1 MEENEI
7 QEKILNTQKEE
18 KLVKRKKIIKII
30 GISILVIIISLFTF
44 FSYVYYKNK
53 SMYETYQKEL
63 DANYNIIFA
72 SIPVYNDLKDCYKM
86 SINRIFVDNNYLD
99 GTAFL
104 TKVPSRAK
112 KIITYGSF
120 SGNQSSGAAAIS
132 MESNPVNDI
141 AFIVE
146 KNDFKSSILF
156 IMSSD
161 QLLLFYKEYD
171 NELPTI
177 TSFRKGQKIFLD
189 ETKLVPSPTDGVMLH
204 FKNKKTALL
213 YIPNTKTFEEYTQYS
228 EQDLKNMENAGNGE
242 SEYSEGD
249 EDSNDIIYKIND
261 PDGYTNLREQKD
273 TTSMILQKIPSGS
286 IITIL
291 HDTGD
296 WWDIETEEGKR
307 GYVHKSKIKSE

>member
-1 MEENEI
+1 MKENEI
-7 QEKILNTQKEE
+7 QEEILNTQKEE

-44 FSYVYYKNK
+44 FSYIYYRNK
-53 SMYETYQKEL
+53 SSNDTYQVQI
-63 DANYNIIFA
+63 DANYSVIFA
-72 SIPVYNDLKDCYKM
+72 SIPLYNDLEEQYKM
-86 SINRIFVDNNYLD
+86 AISKVFIDNNYID
-99 GTAFL
+99 GSAFL

-112 KIITYGSF
+112 KIITFGYF
-120 SGNQSSGAAAIS
+120 SRNQDPS
-132 MESNPVNDI
+132 ESQAVNNHNGDI

-146 KNDFKSSILF
+146 KNDFKSSIIFL
-156 IMSSD
+156 MSKD
-161 QLLLFYKEYD
+161 QSLLYSKEYD

-177 TSFRKGQKIFLD
+177 SSFKKGQKIFLD
-189 ETKLVPSPTDGVMLH
+189 DTKLVPSPTDGVMLH
-204 FKNKKTALL
+204 FKNKKTALVF
-213 YIPNTKTFEEYTQYS
+213 IPETKTFEEYTQYS

-286 IITIL
+286 IITVL

-307 GYVHKSKIKSE
+307 GYVHKSRIISQ